1 MSAEMTTRR
10 LRRCFA
16 GMALTGAVSMTGCG
30 KADAPT
36 PAATEEASAPKPPED
51 PHRLVGYDVRRVR
64 PGAGALAE
72 AFDGALARA
81 QKDGQRPAVLF
92 SADWCEPCRDLEI
105 ELGNMHPA
113 SAIGDV
119 RIFILKEEEWQKAVR
134 MDEYNGLRTRWDKV
148 INSYPLFVV
157 LDDEG
162 ATIEEMQAGRERLE
176 SSEVA
181 ATLPNWFAGL
191 RAAGWQIPSQG

>member
-1 MSAEMTTRR
+1 MRSVVTAGRHRGLRAGVALASAI
-10 LRRCFA
+10 
-16 GMALTGAVSMTGCG
+16 LTVGCG
-30 KADAPT
+30 KSDAP
-36 PAATEEASAPKPPED
+36 PATATDQSAAPAPTDD

-64 PGAGALAE
+64 PGGGTLTE

-134 MDEYNGLRTRWDKV
+134 MDEYNGLRTRWDTV

-157 LDDEG
+157 LDDDG
-162 ATIEEMQAGRERLE
+162 APIEEMQAGRERLE

-191 RAAGWQIPSQG
+191 RAAGWQIPS